1 MMKARLWYVL
11 AVFGVVATILGCTL
25 KPQNV
30 RIDPPVK
37 VNESAVG
44 NGRIIGLGVSDARTE
59 KKLGEVGD
67 PNTKM
72 VDVSVEEDP
81 SAAVYRR
88 LEEALGKLG
97 FSVVP
102 HGDAMER
109 TLQVEMRSLELKSVK
124 TPFTFETELRAA
136 LAAHAANGPEYYDRQ
151 FNVRTRKDGA
161 APPFEKDST
170 MLVNTAI
177 SQALEDML
185 ADDQLLELLAK

>member
-44 NGRIIGLGVSDARTE
+44 NGRIIGLGVSDGRTE

-81 SAAVYRR
+81 SAAVYER
-88 LEEALGKLG
+88 LQEALGKLG

-102 HGDAMER
+102 HSDAMER
-109 TLQVEMRSLELKSVK
+109 TLQVEIRGLELKSVK

-136 LAAHAANGPEYYDRQ
+136 LAAHAANGPEYYNRQ